1 MKTRKLVIA
10 IALTVSALCTV
21 NAQTNTF
28 YFMDEVPMRNS
39 MNPAFLP
46 NTSFYFDF
54 VFLPNLY
61 LGVGNNSFTM
71 KDFLINQ
78 NGQTVTALHPSLN
91 VDDFYKHIKKTTSLD
106 MEFQLNLLSF
116 GFRFKERNYITFD
129 MDVKLNGATYIPKDL
144 FKLGLYGTPEEFGIN
159 RFDFSQLGVEAALY
173 SEVGV
178 GYMRRINDQW
188 TVGGKL
194 KFLMGYAGVTSKV
207 NTLELNASQDAWTVN
222 ADANVHASLPLSY
235 TTKADGTIN
244 FNTFGLYKQEND
256 TSSIDVNKYLGLLYQ
271 PAGYGGAIDLGV
283 TYEPIKHLVVSAG
296 ITDLGFI
303 YWHKNM
309 ISGSM
314 KGAYSFTGVNYEVG
328 DSIDFSKITEEVGN
342 SFAFKTADSSPF
354 TQMLRANA
362 NVGVEYGILEN
373 KISFGVLSRTRFNAQ
388 RVSEEVTVAANFR
401 PLDWLKAYLS
411 YSFINSRWNNVGLGL
426 NLRAGMFN
434 MFIAADY
441 IPCSWAQVTMDAGS
455 NAIPLPYNTQRVNLQ
470 MGMSWNLG
478 RDSSDKDRDGVKN
491 GNDKCPKTDV
501 KALRKLCPEVNRK
514 GFVDVEGC
522 TLDDDK
528 DGVPN
533 CYDKCPDTPA
543 NVPVDSV
550 GCPFDE
556 DKDGVYNHL
565 DSCARTPLGVMV
577 DTKGCPLDDDKDKV
591 PNYLDK
597 CPNTP
602 ALVIV
607 DSVGCPLD
615 TDKDGVVDYLDKC
628 PNTPANVQVD
638 VNGCPVDTDGDGVA
652 DYLDACPN
660 TPKEAYSTIDTK
672 GCPKDTDGDKVLDYL
687 DKCPTTVGLPS
698 NYGCPELQKEVRSL
712 FKQAM
717 QGIQFETGKDVI
729 KPTSYTILDAI
740 AKVMLDNPTY
750 QLTINGYTDNV
761 GNDASNQLLS
771 EKRAASVKKYLTNK
785 GIAAERMTS
794 NGFGETNPI
803 ADNKTTKGRALNRRV
818 EFLVAF
824 ENVSYEKVVNPELQ
838 DTPKT
843 VETPDVK

>member
-10 IALTVSALCTV
+10 IALTISALCTV

-91 VDDFYKHIKKTTSLD
+91 VDDFYNHIKKTTSLD

-129 MDVKLNGATYIPKDL
+129 MDVKLNGATYLPKDL
-144 FKLGLYGTPEEFGIN
+144 FKLGLYGTPDEYGVN

-222 ADANVHASLPLSY
+222 ADANVHASLPLTY
-235 TTKADGTIN
+235 QMRGDTIDM
-244 FNTFGLYKQEND
+244 NTLSPYSDPMDYVKM
-256 TSSIDVNKYLGLLYQ
+256 LYQ

-283 TYEPIKHLVVSAG
+283 TYEPIKYLVVSAG

-303 YWHKNM
+303 YWHKNVM
-309 ISGSM
+309 SGNM
-314 KGAYSFTGVNYEVG
+314 KGAYNFTGVNYEVG
-328 DSIDFSKITEEVGN
+328 DSIDFSKITEELGN
-342 SFAFKTADSSPF
+342 SFAFKTEDSSPF

-373 KISFGVLSRTRFNAQ
+373 KISFGLLSRTRFNAQ
-388 RVSEEVTVAANFR
+388 HVSEEVTVAANFR

-441 IPCSWAQVTMDAGS
+441 IPCNWAQVTMETGAK
-455 NAIPLPYNTQRVNLQ
+455 AIPLPYNTQRVNLQ

-491 GNDKCPKTDV
+491 GKDKCPKTNI
-501 KALRKLCPEVNRK
+501 KSLKKLCPEVNRK

-533 CYDKCPDTPA
+533 CYDKCPDTPE
-543 NVPVDSV
+543 NVAVDSV
-550 GCPFDE
+550 GCPFDD

-565 DSCARTPLGVMV
+565 DSCANTPLGVLV
-577 DTKGCPLDDDKDKV
+577 DSIGCPLDDDKDGV

-615 TDKDGVVDYLDKC
+615 TDQDGVVDYLDKC
-628 PNTPANVQVD
+628 PDTPKDVKVD
-638 VNGCPVDTDGDGVA
+638 SNGCPLDTDGDGVP
-652 DYLDACPN
+652 DYLDACPD
-660 TPKEAYSTIDTK
+660 TPKEAFSTIDDK
-672 GCPKDTDGDKVLDYL
+672 GCPKDTDGDKVLDYM
-687 DKCPTTVGLPS
+687 DKCPATVGLQS
-698 NYGCPELQKEVRSL
+698 NYGCPELKKEVRNL
-712 FKQAM
+712 FQKAM
-717 QGIQFETGKDVI
+717 QGIQFETGKDII
-729 KPTSYTILDAI
+729 KKASYPILNAI
-740 AKVMLDNPTY
+740 ANVMLENPTY
-750 QLTINGYTDNV
+750 LLTINGYTDNV
-761 GNDASNQLLS
+761 GNDNSNQILS
-771 EKRAASVKKYLTNK
+771 EKRATSVKKYLISK
-785 GIAAERMTS
+785 GVVEERMTS
-794 NGFGETNPI
+794 NGFGENNPI
-803 ADNKTTKGRALNRRV
+803 GDNKTSKGRTLNRRV
-818 EFLVAF
+818 EFLVTF
-824 ENVSYEKVVNPELQ
+824 ENVSYEKVVNPELKGIEK
-838 DTPKT
+838 TTEEPKT
-843 VETPDVK
+843 E

>member
-1 MKTRKLVIA
+1 M
-10 IALTVSALCTV
+10 
-21 NAQTNTF
+21 
-28 YFMDEVPMRNS
+28 
-39 MNPAFLP
+39 
-46 NTSFYFDF
+46 
-54 VFLPNLY
+54 
-61 LGVGNNSFTM
+61 
-71 KDFLINQ
+71 
-78 NGQTVTALHPSLN
+78 
-91 VDDFYKHIKKTTSLD
+91 IKS
-106 MEFQLNLLSF
+106 
-116 GFRFKERNYITFD
+116 
-129 MDVKLNGATYIPKDL
+129 
-144 FKLGLYGTPEEFGIN
+144 
-159 RFDFSQLGVEAALY
+159 
-173 SEVGV
+173 
-178 GYMRRINDQW
+178 
-188 TVGGKL
+188 
-194 KFLMGYAGVTSKV
+194 
-207 NTLELNASQDAWTVN
+207 
-222 ADANVHASLPLSY
+222 
-235 TTKADGTIN
+235 
-244 FNTFGLYKQEND
+244 
-256 TSSIDVNKYLGLLYQ
+256 
-271 PAGYGGAIDLGV
+271 
-283 TYEPIKHLVVSAG
+283 
-296 ITDLGFI
+296 
-303 YWHKNM
+303 
-309 ISGSM
+309 
-314 KGAYSFTGVNYEVG
+314 
-328 DSIDFSKITEEVGN
+328 
-342 SFAFKTADSSPF
+342 
-354 TQMLRANA
+354 
-362 NVGVEYGILEN
+362 
-373 KISFGVLSRTRFNAQ
+373 
-388 RVSEEVTVAANFR
+388 
-401 PLDWLKAYLS
+401 
-411 YSFINSRWNNVGLGL
+411 
-426 NLRAGMFN
+426 
-434 MFIAADY
+434 
-441 IPCSWAQVTMDAGS
+441 
-455 NAIPLPYNTQRVNLQ
+455 
-470 MGMSWNLG
+470 
-478 RDSSDKDRDGVKN
+478 VKN
-491 GNDKCPKTDV
+491 GKDKCPKTDV
-501 KALRKLCPEVNRK
+501 KALRKLCPEVDRK

-565 DSCARTPLGVMV
+565 DSCAHTPLGVMV
-577 DTKGCPLDDDKDKV
+577 DAKGCPLDDDQDKV

-638 VNGCPVDTDGDGVA
+638 ANGCPVDTDGDGVA

-717 QGIQFETGKDVI
+717 QGIQFETGKDII
-729 KPTSYTILDAI
+729 KPTSYPILDAI

-761 GNDASNQLLS
+761 GDDASNQVLS